1 MSMEKSARPARVI
14 VVGNEKGGSGKS
26 TVAMHIAVALVKARQ
41 TVATVDLDARQKSL
55 THYVENRRAWAGRIG
70 RDLDAPRHLFP
81 DVSAGGEGERCAT
94 LADAV
99 EALAENHDFIVIDT
113 PGHDGALS
121 RLAHSMADTL
131 VTPLNDSFVDFD
143 VLATVDPET
152 FAVSGASHYS
162 EMVQEVRRQ
171 RLLHDGGAIDWV
183 VMRNRLSMLGTRNK
197 RLVGT
202 ALQELAQRLEFRT
215 VEGFAERMIF
225 REFYPRGLTA
235 LDDFD
240 EVTLGTRPTLSH
252 ATARQ
257 EVASLLNSLNLG
269 ALVSE
274 AEPPQISTDVS
285 EGDRHAA

>member
-1 MSMEKSARPARVI
+1 MSMEKSVRPARTI

-26 TVAMHIAVALVKARQ
+26 TVAMHVAVALMKAGQ
-41 TVATVDLDARQKSL
+41 TVATIDLDSRQRSL
-55 THYVENRRAWAGRIG
+55 THYVDNRKAWSQRIG
-70 RDLDAPRHLFP
+70 RELDIPQHWCP
-81 DVSAGGEGERCAT
+81 DASGGDESERCTAFAAAVDT
-94 LADAV
+94 LT
-99 EALAENHDFIVIDT
+99 EQHDFIVVDT

-131 VTPLNDSFVDFD
+131 ITPLNDSFLDFD
-143 VLATVDPET
+143 VLGAVDPET
-152 FAVSGASHYS
+152 FEVSDASHYAQ
-162 EMVQEVRRQ
+162 MVQEVRGQ
-171 RLLHDGGAIDWV
+171 RSLDGRSIDWV

-202 ALQELAQRLEFRT
+202 ALQELAQRLEFRM

-235 LDDFD
+235 LDDLD
-240 EVTLGTRPTLSH
+240 EVMLGTRPTLSH

-269 ALVSE
+269 MLTSE
-274 AEPPQISTDVS
+274 AAEPLGDGDA
-285 EGDRHAA
+285 EERDRHAA

>member
-1 MSMEKSARPARVI
+1 MAMEKSVRPARMI

-26 TVAMHIAVALVKARQ
+26 TVAMHVAVALIKAGQ
-41 TVATVDLDARQKSL
+41 TVATIDLDARQRSL
-55 THYVENRRAWAGRIG
+55 THYVDNRRTWSARIG
-70 RDLDAPRHLFP
+70 RPLDVPQHLCP
-81 DVSAGGEGERCAT
+81 AAAGGDESESCTA

-99 EALAENHDFIVIDT
+99 ATLAEHHGFIVVDT

-121 RLAHSMADTL
+121 RLAHSIADTL
-131 VTPLNDSFVDFD
+131 ITPLNDSFVDFD
-143 VLATVDPET
+143 VLGTVDPES
-152 FAVSGASHYS
+152 FAVSDASHYAQ
-162 EMVQEVRRQ
+162 MVQEVRRQ
-171 RLLHDGGAIDWV
+171 RSLEGKSIDWV

-197 RLVGT
+197 RLVGA
-202 ALQELAQRLEFRT
+202 ALEELAQRLQFRT

-240 EVTLGTRPTLSH
+240 EVTLGTRPTMSH

-269 ALVSE
+269 MFKSDAE
-274 AEPPQISTDVS
+274 APPPDAN
-285 EGDRHAA
+285 ERDRHAA